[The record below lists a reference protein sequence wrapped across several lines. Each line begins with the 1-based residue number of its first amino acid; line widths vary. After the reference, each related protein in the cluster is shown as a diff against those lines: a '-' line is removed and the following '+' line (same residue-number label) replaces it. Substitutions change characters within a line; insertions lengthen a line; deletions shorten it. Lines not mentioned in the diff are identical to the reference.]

1 MILSLDMYL
10 SFNFIIVFFV
20 ALLFLPLLFELG
32 FISLESIL
40 FEDRIILYLLPRI
53 SYLCI
58 ELVFVIFNN
67 L

>member
-58 ELVFVIFNN
+58 ELVFIIFNN